1 MFSEIAEAE
10 ETVQRKLA
18 AIMSADVVG
27 YSRLMGLDEAETL
40 KRLSELRRA
49 VDGLIEQRGGRIAGT
64 AGDSVLAEFPSVVE
78 AAACAV
84 EVQQA
89 CTAVNAS
96 YPDDKKM
103 LLRIGLNVGD
113 VIVQDDTIFGDGV
126 NVVARLQALAR
137 PGGICI
143 SQLARDHL
151 LDKAT
156 YAFEDL
162 GLLSLKNIIRPVQ
175 AFTLRSDPS
184 NTDSDMRRLPK
195 AVNEAGPTEIAFW
208 ESIQKSTSPAEYEAY
223 LKQYPDGLFSAI
235 ATTRLLELQ
244 EAADLPSE
252 EALKVELLFWE
263 SVKDGANVELFQAY
277 LDKFPDGQF
286 AELAKVAIEEILAA
300 QPVPSLDDSRRI
312 AKLVWQLS

>member
-1 MFSEIAEAE
+1 MASGSVESGES
-10 ETVQRKLA
+10 VQRKLA

-89 CTAVNAS
+89 CTALNAS
-96 YPDDKKM
+96 YSNDKKM

-113 VIVQDDTIFGDGV
+113 VIVQDDTVFGDGV
-126 NVVARLQALAR
+126 NVAARLQGMAR

-151 LDKAT
+151 ADKAT

-162 GLLSLKNIIRPVQ
+162 GFLSLKNIIRPVQ

-184 NTDSDMRRLPK
+184 NRASDLSRSPRPV
-195 AVNEAGPTEIAFW
+195 AEAGPTEIAFW

-235 ATTRLLELQ
+235 ARTRLTELQ
-244 EAADLPSE
+244 NAADLPSE

-263 SVKDGANVELFQAY
+263 SVKDSSNADLFQVY
-277 LDKFPDGQF
+277 LDRFPDGQF
-286 AELAKVAIEEILAA
+286 ADLAKLAREQCLSA
-300 QPVPSLDDSRRI
+300 QPVPTLEDSRRI
-312 AKLVWQLS
+312 AKLVWSLS